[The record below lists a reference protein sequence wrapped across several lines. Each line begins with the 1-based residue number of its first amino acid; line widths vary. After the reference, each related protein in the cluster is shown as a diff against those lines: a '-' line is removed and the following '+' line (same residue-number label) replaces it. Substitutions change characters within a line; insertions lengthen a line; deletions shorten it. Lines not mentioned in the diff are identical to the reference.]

1 MAKASSPVIAQ
12 ALAELHA
19 AVSALESVVAKRE
32 TGNVSADKL
41 KIELTLVQD
50 DRVRLANDLDAALAR
65 LGRYD
70 QISADLQKR
79 IDRALVAVKKALDD
93 DFTDGVD

>member
-12 ALAELHA
+12 ALAELRTA
-19 AVSALESVVAKRE
+19 IAGLEAVAAKRE
-32 TGNVSADKL
+32 TTDISSDKL
-41 KIELTLVQD
+41 KTELALVQD

-70 QISADLQKR
+70 QISTDLRKR
-79 IDRALVAVKKALDD
+79 IDRALQAVREAIAE
-93 DFTDGVD
+93 DGGGA

>member
-12 ALAELHA
+12 ALADLRA
-19 AVSALESVVAKRE
+19 AISALEAVAAKRE
-32 TGNVSADKL
+32 MTDMSSDKL
-41 KIELTLVQD
+41 KTELTLVQD

-70 QISADLQKR
+70 QINADLQKR
-79 IDRALVAVKKALDD
+79 IDRALGAVRQALGDD
-93 DFTDGVD
+93 AQDGDV

>member
-12 ALAELHA
+12 ALAQLRASVA
-19 AVSALESVVAKRE
+19 ALDAVAAKRE
-32 TGNVSADKL
+32 TTDMSADKL
-41 KIELTLVQD
+41 KTELTLVQD

-70 QISADLQKR
+70 QINADLKKR
-79 IDRALVAVKKALDD
+79 IERAMLAVRDALGKETGDA
-93 DFTDGVD
+93 

>member
-12 ALAELHA
+12 ALAELRA
-19 AVSALESVVAKRE
+19 AISALEAVSAKRE
-32 TGNVSADKL
+32 TTDMSSDKL
-41 KIELTLVQD
+41 KTELALVQD

-70 QISADLQKR
+70 QISAELQKR
-79 IDRALVAVKKALDD
+79 LDNALGAVKAALDHD
-93 DFTDGVD
+93 DGDA

>member
-12 ALAELHA
+12 ALAELRA
-19 AVSALESVVAKRE
+19 AIAGLEAVAAKRE
-32 TGNVSADKL
+32 TGDVSSEKL
-41 KIELTLVQD
+41 KTELALVQD
-50 DRVRLANDLDAALAR
+50 DRARLANDLDAALAR

-79 IDRALVAVKKALDD
+79 IDRALGAVTQAIGDES
-93 DFTDGVD
+93 GAS

>member
-12 ALAELHA
+12 ALAELRA
-19 AVSALESVVAKRE
+19 AIAALEAVAAKRE
-32 TGNVSADKL
+32 TTHLSSDKL
-41 KIELTLVQD
+41 KTELTLLQD

-70 QISADLQKR
+70 LINADLKKR
-79 IDRALVAVKKALDD
+79 IDRALGAVRQALGHQEEDA
-93 DFTDGVD
+93 

>member
-12 ALAELHA
+12 ALAQLRA
-19 AVSALESVVAKRE
+19 SVTALETVLARRE
-32 TGNVSADKL
+32 GGDLSLGKL
-41 KIELTLVQD
+41 KTELTLVQD

-70 QISADLQKR
+70 QISGDLEKR
-79 IDRALVAVKKALDD
+79 INRAMGALHQALG
-93 DFTDGVD
+93 TEADGDA

>member
-12 ALAELHA
+12 ALAELRT
-19 AVSALESVVAKRE
+19 AVAGLEAVAAKRE
-32 TGNVSADKL
+32 TGDISSDTL
-41 KIELTLVQD
+41 KTELTLVQD
-50 DRVRLANDLDAALAR
+50 DRARLANDLDAALAR

-79 IDRALVAVKKALDD
+79 INRALHAVKDAIGE
-93 DFTDGVD
+93 DGGDA

>member
-12 ALAELHA
+12 ALAELRSSI
-19 AVSALESVVAKRE
+19 AVLETVAAKRE
-32 TGNVSADKL
+32 TGDVSSDTL
-41 KIELTLVQD
+41 KTELALVQD

-79 IDRALVAVKKALDD
+79 IDKALGAVKAALDKE
-93 DFTDGVD
+93 DGDA

>member
-12 ALAELHA
+12 ALAELRA
-19 AVSALESVVAKRE
+19 SISALEAVAAKRE
-32 TGNVSADKL
+32 TGDMASDKL
-41 KIELTLVQD
+41 KTELTLVQD

-70 QISADLQKR
+70 QISADLEKR
-79 IDRALVAVKKALDD
+79 IDRALDAVRQALGDD
-93 DFTDGVD
+93 GGDA

>member
-12 ALAELHA
+12 ALAELRA
-19 AVSALESVVAKRE
+19 SIAALETVAAKRE
-32 TGNVSADKL
+32 TGDISSGKL
-41 KIELTLVQD
+41 KTELALVQD

-79 IDRALVAVKKALDD
+79 IDRALNATKHALGDSINHGD
-93 DFTDGVD
+93 A